1 MPRVSTAIRLSRLAP
16 LICVALL
23 AIGGCEKPAAQQ
35 QTTRKERGFQ
45 PGPGEPLEEST
56 QPAVAAAPAAPPAP
70 VASAASEPSAP
81 ADAPPPKPSFADW
94 PKPTAVI
101 VATGQLMGY
110 IEPCGCSGLE
120 NQKGGLA
127 RRHTLI
133 RQLAND
139 RGWNVV
145 PLDVGSQVKRFGK
158 QQEVKFAS
166 VVQGLRTMDYQAF
179 TLGEGD
185 LRLTPGELLAA
196 LASNDGTIR
205 EVVDSNV
212 AVLARDLM
220 PRSLV
225 VEAGGLK
232 IGVTA
237 VLGEKFEQRLRGDE
251 LVHQPPATA
260 LAIAMNELQS
270 QKCDFYVLLAHAP
283 IEEARALAKES
294 PIFDLVIA
302 SGDTNLP
309 THELEAVEG
318 TKAKLMQV
326 GLKAMDA
333 GVIGIY
339 PGQDPPL
346 RYESVPLDSRFA
358 DSPEMLKLLADYQD
372 QLKELGLEELGAKPQ
387 PAPSGRK
394 FVGSETCGECH
405 AKALAKWKETP
416 HSHAT
421 QSLVEPPNSRA
432 SIPRHFDPEC
442 ISCHVTGWEPQQ
454 HYPFESGYLSLE
466 KTPALT
472 NVGCE
477 NCHGPG
483 SAHVAA
489 ENSAGSLSADQISKL
504 RESMRLPLAGEA
516 AEKKCAECHD
526 LDNSP
531 EFHKDGAFERYWK
544 KIEHLGKD

>member
-1 MPRVSTAIRLSRLAP
+1 MP
-16 LICVALL
+16 VADFRRFFLL
-23 AIGGCEKPAAQQ
+23 AAAFALFTVLPGCPKPVGSKPVKPTSPAPEKAEDPHNANAPVEPAKEPPQQ
-35 QTTRKERGFQ
+35 
-45 PGPGEPLEEST
+45 PLLPT
-56 QPAVAAAPAAPPAP
+56 APPAPAAPTAVEVAP
-70 VASAASEPSAP
+70 
-81 ADAPPPKPSFADW
+81 KTSFADW
-94 PKPTAVI
+94 PKPAAVI

-110 IEPCGCSGLE
+110 IEPCGCTGLE

-133 RQLAND
+133 RQLADD

-145 PLDVGSQVKRFGK
+145 PLDVGSQVKHFGK

-166 VVQGLRTMDYQAF
+166 VVQGLRTMDYRAL

-205 EVVDSNV
+205 DVVGSNV
-212 AVLARDLM
+212 AVLARELM
-220 PRSLV
+220 PRALV
-225 VEAGGLK
+225 IEASGLK

-251 LVHQPPATA
+251 LVHQAPATA
-260 LAIAMNELQS
+260 LAIAADELQA
-270 QKCDFYVLLAHAP
+270 QKCDFYVLLVHAA
-283 IEEARALAKES
+283 IEEARTLAKET

-309 THELEAVEG
+309 THELESVEG
-318 TKAKLMQV
+318 TKAQLMQV
-326 GLKAMDA
+326 GLKGMYA
-333 GVIGIY
+333 GIIGVY
-339 PGQDPPL
+339 PGQMPPL
-346 RYESVPLDSRFA
+346 RYESVPLDSRFG

-387 PAPSGRK
+387 PAPSGGK
-394 FVGSETCGECH
+394 FAGSLACGDCH
-405 AKALAKWKETP
+405 SRAYEKWKETP

-454 HYPFESGYLSLE
+454 HYPFETGYLSLE
-466 KTPALT
+466 KTPT
-472 NVGCE
+472 MTDVGCE
-477 NCHGPG
+477 NCHGAG
-483 SAHVAA
+483 AAHVAA
-489 ENSAGSLSADQISKL
+489 ENGSGNLSAGAIAKL
-504 RESMRLPLAGEA
+504 REAMRLPLAGEV
-516 AEKKCAECHD
+516 AERKCLECHD

-531 EFHKDGAFERYWK
+531 DFHKDGGFERYWK
-544 KIEHLGKD
+544 KIEHPGKD